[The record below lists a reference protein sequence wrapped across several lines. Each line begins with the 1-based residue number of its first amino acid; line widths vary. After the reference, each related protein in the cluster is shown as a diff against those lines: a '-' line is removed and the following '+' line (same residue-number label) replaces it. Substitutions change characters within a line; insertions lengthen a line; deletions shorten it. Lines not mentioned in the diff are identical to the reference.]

1 MLAIMRTAVRREIIV
16 SVLLLSVV
24 GTCASEE
31 QQKSNPKICSNSA
44 PVQKD
49 ALWMEYVRDS
59 ANHKG
64 TRNTQEEGRV
74 PPNKWNTDRKEEE
87 GVEAAEEG
95 RVEERKEGTNVGEY
109 CWHYC
114 LCRLTHRHY

>member
-1 MLAIMRTAVRREIIV
+1 MQAIMHTAVRREIIV
-16 SVLLLSVV
+16 SVLLLSAL

-31 QQKSNPKICSNSA
+31 QQKSNPNICSNSA
-44 PVQKD
+44 LVQED

-64 TRNTQEEGRV
+64 TSNTQEEGRFT
-74 PPNKWNTDRKEEE
+74 PNNCTADRREAE
-87 GVEAAEEG
+87 GVEAAEGG
-95 RVEERKEGTNVGEY
+95 RVEERKREINVGEY